1 MFNFFLVLIFFA
13 VVRRGYKN
21 TKNQLCTRQ
30 KTYGLAS
37 LKVVLFCFGITR
49 RLQKKSPF
57 SCFSVLEILMHDA
70 GMCDTQIKHLSSPT
84 CNFHA
89 HSRSCMIST
98 TDCFGGGQ
106 GGLNVS
112 LPLPCTPGSC
122 PLPFPVL
129 ILLQEIVQ
137 CYKIY
142 FLFLP
147 AAAPLWY
154 PVSSGL
160 PTSNTSRFLRPCP
173 LHSLHNW

>member
-1 MFNFFLVLIFFA
+1 M
-13 VVRRGYKN
+13 VRRGHKN

-30 KTYGLAS
+30 ETYGLAS

-98 TDCFGGGQ
+98 TDCFAVYWRGTGRSDCFAS
-106 GGLNVS
+106 LTLHTWFLPPS
-112 LPLPCTPGSC
+112 LPCPFSIARNCAVSQNLFPISSSC
-122 PLPFPVL
+122 RPP
-129 ILLQEIVQ
+129 
-137 CYKIY
+137 
-142 FLFLP
+142 
-147 AAAPLWY
+147 W
-154 PVSSGL
+154 VSSL
-160 PTSNTSRFLRPCP
+160 L
-173 LHSLHNW
+173 